1 MRIAKWRTG
10 LSALLAAT
18 LTVSLFSGS
27 ASAAT
32 NTPSPDVLSDVP
44 AANWAYASIHRWQ
57 QDGILQGYPDGTF
70 RPAGPI
76 TRAEFAVIANRL
88 FGFQKETAIRMT
100 DIKSD
105 NWAYHE
111 MTKAVEA
118 HYLELNSQGQAYPN
132 QPLTRGEA
140 AKALAALFHLHSGM
154 DGSDTAAFRDLANAA
169 PDVRQAVAALTA
181 AGFLAGY
188 PDGTFRTEKTITRA
202 EMASLLDRMAA
213 SLLSNPGTDTPAQV
227 AGNVIVNAPGV
238 SIGHTVIQGNLY
250 LAPGIGDGNVRLEHV
265 TVEGTAYINGG
276 GEHTVT
282 LADSTL
288 GDVQVDKQDGKV
300 RVLATGDTTIG
311 HLTLVSGAILEG
323 PFDLVTVAPP
333 SDGTD
338 FPVVTIRGTVA
349 QLAIDRPVRI
359 MLADGAVIR
368 SLSLAESARG
378 SSLQGN
384 GTVEQIDNQAT
395 GVTLNGKPLGSAVPT
410 SSGGG
415 SGPSTPPDSQNPWTL
430 VWSDEFNGDTIDTTK
445 WAFDTTN
452 GVSVGNPGW
461 GNNELEYYT
470 DRTDNAKVENGNLII
485 TARKEDY
492 EGFHY
497 TSARMKTTG
506 KFSKTYGKFEI
517 RAKAPTG
524 QGLWPAIWMM
534 PEDSVYGVWAASG
547 EIDIMEGWGSKPDRI
562 GGALHYGGQWPN
574 NVYTGKEYT
583 FTGSTMADWHTYT
596 VEWEPGE
603 IRWYVDS
610 NLFST
615 QNDWYSKG
623 ADQPANYAY
632 PAPFDQAFHLIVNLA
647 VGGNFDGNPADD
659 SIFPSTMEIDYV
671 RVYDLTGRAYRQPT
685 PPASTPEAY
694 PAGARLPL
702 QGGNLVYN
710 NDFTQVVDGD
720 AGMGI
725 PGTAYWALF
734 QGEGGS
740 ATVSIDPLDGVNF
753 AKLAIAAGGSQF
765 YSVQPQAIVSLAKGR
780 YYKLTFD
787 AKTDA
792 SRSMTVRLTGGASR
806 GFAAYSQSLTAAL
819 TDNIGHYELLFQM
832 KQDGDP
838 AARIEFNMGLDT
850 HPVWIGN
857 VKLTEIDAIP
867 FEHDAAKVPYG
878 PDGNH
883 VYNGTFDQGEP
894 NRLSYWHL
902 LTSGGATATAAVDA
916 NERILELGIVN
927 GGTTPD
933 QVQIVQK
940 GIRLIQDQ
948 QYRLTLDGSAA
959 PARDIEV
966 SLVSHDGSEVYEL
979 QTVHLTGTASPASVS
994 FTMAGTTTD
1003 QAQLALRVGGSA
1015 GAIALDNIKLV
1026 RTSDYLD
1033 PSVVQFPLV
1042 NGQFDGGMTPWQSI
1056 GIEGATVTSQ
1066 VYRSEAAMSIGAVGP
1081 NPWSVMLLQDGLAV
1095 SNGVRY
1101 KVEFDARSTEPRAME
1116 VILENASYQRSFD
1129 QTVELTPDMRRYRFE
1144 FAKSG
1149 DDTVSL
1155 KFLLGNLAGSASL
1168 PGHDVFIDN
1177 VVVEPVLAVPLGN
1190 KLINGTF
1197 DDDTAGWTS
1206 FFADFQGVAGSVE
1219 STEGMMKTSLSGS
1232 GTDNWSAQVDYENVA
1247 IEAGKS
1253 YRLTFDAKSTIDRSL
1268 QVTVEHKGGDYSKYL
1283 DVRKEDVTN
1292 EWRTFGYTFT
1302 AGVTDPGVHVNFLL
1316 GAIDGAVIAEAHDI
1330 CIDNVS
1336 LVEVPMPALVGHG
1349 LLNGTFDVNTDD
1361 WDLIASDGSNA
1372 AIRADNEQLLVDF
1385 TAYDGWFQ
1393 WSTIVRQGGLQ
1404 LESGSTYT
1412 FSFDASST
1420 LSKPVM
1426 IEIKHSGS
1434 GFHLETKTIMLTE
1447 EMNSHSWTFTV
1458 SGDTDPNALLQ
1469 FHLGSDNVD
1478 GNDFVPHSIRIDNV
1492 TLAEV

>member
-1 MRIAKWRTG
+1 MRIAKWRSG
-10 LSALLAAT
+10 LSSLLAAT
-18 LTVSLFSGS
+18 LTVSLFVGTT
-27 ASAAT
+27 SAAT
-32 NTPSPDVLSDVP
+32 TAASPDILSDVP
-44 AANWAYASIHRWQ
+44 AANWAYPSIHRWQ
-57 QDGILQGYPDGTF
+57 QDGIIHGYPDGTF
-70 RPAGPI
+70 RPAGQI

-88 FGFQKETAIRMT
+88 FGFQEETTVRIT
-100 DIKSD
+100 DIKPG
-105 NWAYHE
+105 NWAYRE
-111 MTKAVEA
+111 IAKAVEVQ
-118 HYLELNSQGQAYPN
+118 YLALNPQDQAYPN

-140 AKALAALFHLHSGM
+140 ANALAALFHLHT
-154 DGSDTAAFRDLANAA
+154 GSDVNDTTTFRDLTNVA
-169 PDVRQAVAALTA
+169 PDVRQAIAALED

-188 PDGTFRTEKTITRA
+188 PDGTFRPEKTITRA

-213 SLLSNPGTDTPAQV
+213 SLISKPGKDVPAQV

-238 SIGHTVIQGNLY
+238 SVGHTTIQGNLY
-250 LAPGIGDGNVRLEHV
+250 LAPGIGDGNVRLEKV

-282 LADSTL
+282 VADSTL

-300 RVLATGDTTIG
+300 RVLAIGNTTIG

-323 PFDLVTVAPP
+323 PFGLVTVSPP
-333 SDGTD
+333 SDGTEL
-338 FPVVTIRGTVA
+338 PVITIRGTVTE
-349 QLAIDRPVRI
+349 LVIDRPVRI
-359 MLADGAVIR
+359 LLADDAVIR
-368 SLSLAESARG
+368 SLSLVESARG
-378 SSLQGN
+378 TSLQG
-384 GTVEQIDNQAT
+384 GGKVEKIDNQAAD
-395 GVTLNGKPLGSAVPT
+395 VTLNGKPLESAAPT
-410 SSGGG
+410 PSGGSSG
-415 SGPSTPPDSQNPWTL
+415 SSTPPVSQNPWTL
-430 VWSDEFNGDTIDTTK
+430 VWSDEFNGDAIDTSK
-445 WAFDTTN
+445 WGFDTTN

-470 DRTDNAKVENGNLII
+470 DRSDNAKVEDGKLVI

-497 TSARMKTTG
+497 TSARMKTAG

-534 PEDSVYGVWAASG
+534 PEDSVYGVWASSG

-562 GGALHYGGQWPN
+562 GGTIHYGGQWPN

-583 FTGSTMADWHTYT
+583 FTGSTTAEWHTYAL
-596 VEWEPGE
+596 EWEPGE
-603 IRWYVDS
+603 IRWYVDGK
-610 NLFST
+610 LFST

-671 RVYDLTGRAYRQPT
+671 RVYDLTGRAYREPT
-685 PPASTPEAY
+685 PPASTQEAY

-702 QGGNLVYN
+702 PDGNLVYN
-710 NDFTQVVDGD
+710 NDFTQVVDDD
-720 AGMGI
+720 ADMGI

-734 QGEGGS
+734 QGEGGA

-753 AKLAIAAGGSQF
+753 AKIAIAAGGSQF

-780 YYKLTFD
+780 TYKLTFD
-787 AKTDA
+787 AKSDA

-819 TDNIGHYELLFQM
+819 TDSIGHYELLFQM
-832 KQDGDP
+832 KQDSDP
-838 AARIEFNMGLDT
+838 AARVEFNMGLDT

-857 VKLTEIDAIP
+857 ARLVEIDAIP
-867 FEHDAAKVPYG
+867 FEHDAEKVPYG

-883 VYNGTFDQGEP
+883 VYNGTFDQGET

-902 LTSGGATATAAVDA
+902 LTSGGASATAAVDA
-916 NERILELGIVN
+916 NERKLKLGIAS
-927 GGTTPD
+927 GGTSPE
-933 QVQIVQK
+933 QVQLVQK
-940 GIRLIQDQ
+940 GIQLIQDQ

-966 SLVSHDGSEVYEL
+966 ALVNHDGSEVYDV
-979 QTVHLTGTASPASVS
+979 QSVHMTGAASPAAVS
-994 FTMAGTTTD
+994 FTMTGSTTHE
-1003 QAQLALRVGGSA
+1003 AQLVLRVGGA
-1015 GAIALDNIKLV
+1015 VGTILLDNIKLV

-1033 PSVVQFPLV
+1033 PGVVKFPLV
-1042 NGQFDGGMTPWQSI
+1042 NGQFDGGMTPWQSV

-1066 VYRSEAAMSIGAVGP
+1066 VYRSQAAMSIGAVGP
-1081 NPWSVMLLQDGLAV
+1081 NPWSVMLLQDGLSV

-1101 KVEFDARSTEPRAME
+1101 TVEFDARSTETRAME

-1149 DDTVSL
+1149 DETVSL
-1155 KFLLGNLAGSASL
+1155 KFLLGNIAGSSSL

-1177 VVVEPVLAVPLGN
+1177 VVVEPALAVTLGN

-1197 DDDTAGWTS
+1197 DDDAIGWTS
-1206 FFADFQGVAGSVE
+1206 FFADFQGVVGSVG
-1219 STEGMMKTSLSGS
+1219 SAEGTMKTSLNET

-1253 YRLTFDAKSTIDRSL
+1253 YRLLFDAKSSIDRSI
-1268 QVTVEHKGGDYSKYL
+1268 QVTVEHKGGAYDKYL
-1283 DVRKEDVTN
+1283 DVRKEDVTS

-1302 AGVTDPGVHVNFLL
+1302 AGATDSGAHVNFLF
-1316 GAIDGAVIAEAHDI
+1316 GAIDGAVIADPHDI
-1330 CIDNVS
+1330 YIDNVS

-1349 LLNGTFDVNTDD
+1349 ILNGTFDVNTDE
-1361 WDLIASDGSNA
+1361 WGLITSDGSNA
-1372 AIRADNEQLLVDF
+1372 AIRVDNEQLLVDF
-1385 TAYDGWFQ
+1385 TTYDGWFQ

-1404 LESGSTYT
+1404 LESGKSYT

-1426 IEIKHSGS
+1426 VEIKQSGS
-1434 GFHLETKTIMLTE
+1434 GFHLETKTITLTE
-1447 EMNSHSWTFTV
+1447 EMNDYSWTFTV

-1478 GNDFVPHSIRIDNV
+1478 GELFIPHSIRIDNV
-1492 TLAEV
+1492 TLTED